1 MLTLLLKH
9 ANITPVFKKGFRGSN
24 KTIALLVFYKLFQK
38 SCKKIINKQLT
49 TFMGPL
55 LSKYQCRFRKDFKAP
70 NFQRAMLEKWKLFID
85 KGKVFGVLLADFS
98 KAFNCLFHELIIVKL
113 NSYGFSLTALKLMYN
128 YLVEQ
133 KQRIR
138 SIKLTTHG
146 KKYYL
151 RLRGR

>member
-1 MLTLLLKH
+1 
-9 ANITPVFKKGFRGSN
+9 
-24 KTIALLVFYKLFQK
+24 
-38 SCKKIINKQLT
+38 
-49 TFMGPL
+49 MGPL
-55 LSKYQCRFRKDFKAP
+55 LSKYQCGFRKDFKAP